1 MFWAQQQQK
10 KDRWT
15 LFIPY
20 RMNESGSCRVKLIF
34 MKDAYILD
42 TDSLSVSIQWCFT
55 STSFQREIFS
65 STFIKQMIFKVIL
78 TITLLYL
85 KQMISLKHR
94 MPLLQ
99 TVPFIMVCGPKTTG
113 FGPDAN
119 TENRTRFVQWFYI
132 SKQAG
137 VKTSL
142 SVQEGKRDTS
152 RNAKQARSRKT
163 IKQNKMEKKP
173 GISKANRGWADNQ
186 NRREKN
192 KRREV

>member
-1 MFWAQQQQK
+1 
-10 KDRWT
+10 
-15 LFIPY
+15 
-20 RMNESGSCRVKLIF
+20 

-42 TDSLSVSIQWCFT
+42 TDSLSVSIQRCFT

-113 FGPDAN
+113 FGPDAD
-119 TENRTRFVQWFYI
+119 TENRTRFVQ
-132 SKQAG
+132 
-137 VKTSL
+137 
-142 SVQEGKRDTS
+142 
-152 RNAKQARSRKT
+152 
-163 IKQNKMEKKP
+163 
-173 GISKANRGWADNQ
+173 
-186 NRREKN
+186 
-192 KRREV
+192 